1 MARCGCASTNATTCA
16 AIVACIASNLGAGLQ
31 FSNNLIGVRISGD
44 ADNVTEF
51 GTDNGLFTPTG
62 SVGPGEQTW
71 LRTVATLPAQ
81 AISATGAGIGVGPS
95 TSPYLIEYC
104 ISNEI
109 DMYSTTVVMGAD
121 GVAMETV
128 AGAGSSITTFTDNPG
143 PLAWGEASALTMST
157 INYDAGTRVNPTSS
171 NSNAPSQ
178 FLTPYGGWAGFYLN
192 QYTGRS
198 LAESLRM
205 VRGRIIMDLRINRN
219 GVTEAEIEAGIRACV
234 QAVVDA
240 GAQDWCIVNV
250 PGYLDDDSPA
260 PILDWVP
267 LVTSQGITASVN
279 LIVES
284 QAPVIQ
290 TVGDIVASGATW
302 VAAVRDDHLSDTV
315 TDARITDLVTGGL
328 EVMARTSSRQY
339 WTTYNFTTLG
349 VRAVEGPDPVYARG
363 VRGMPGDLNYRQTF
377 IPGLDTRTS
386 IAGALT
392 RETDEDRSVY
402 NGGFPR
408 LDLPGRWFEK
418 RYGWDGTILVNEVN
432 QLLGTICPIPNTTD
446 YEIRLRVRREP
457 ETTISSAQEVSIF
470 FAIPDDR
477 DISTPTGESNAV
489 KDGYQMRITSQST
502 ATSFRQI
509 SIRRWTNGGFTT
521 LISESNTVALPTNSW
536 ADLTARVQGSQL
548 TFIATVAG
556 TTRTLTIADAT
567 WRGAYAAYAW
577 RDEPSSASGAYP
589 GFVHGY
595 TNPVDLVMYVPLS

>member
-16 AIVACIASNLGAGLQ
+16 AIVACIGANLGPGLE
-31 FSNNLIGVRISGD
+31 FSDNLIQVRLSGD
-44 ADNVTEF
+44 AGNATTF
-51 GTDNGLFTPTG
+51 GTDDGLFTPADG
-62 SVGPGEQTW
+62 VGPGEQTW

-81 AISATGAGIGVGPS
+81 AIESTGGGIGVGPS
-95 TSPYLIEYC
+95 TSPYLIDYC
-104 ISNEI
+104 IDNEI
-109 DMYSTTVVMGAD
+109 DMYSTTVIMGAD
-121 GVAMETV
+121 GVALETV
-128 AGAGSSITTFTDNPG
+128 QGAGSSITVFTDNPG
-143 PLAWGEASALTMST
+143 PLAWGNSSSLTMSG
-157 INYDAGTRVNPTSS
+157 INYDAGTRVNPTSN
-171 NSNAPSQ
+171 NSNAPAA
-178 FLTPYGGWAGFYLN
+178 FLTPDGGWAGFYEN
-192 QYTGRS
+192 QYTGRP
-198 LAESLRM
+198 LAESLRW
-205 VRGRIIMDLRINRN
+205 VRGRIVMDLRVGRN
-219 GVTEAEIEAGIRACV
+219 AETADGIEATLIACI

-240 GAQDWCIVNV
+240 GAQDWCIINV

-279 LIVES
+279 LIVET
-284 QAPVIQ
+284 QAPVVQ
-290 TVGDIVASGATW
+290 TAADIVASGATW
-302 VAAVRDDHLSDTV
+302 VAAVRDDHLPDTV
-315 TDARITDLVTGGL
+315 TDARITELVTAGL
-328 EVMARTSSRQY
+328 EVIARTSSRQY

-349 VRAVEGPDPVYARG
+349 VRAIEGPDSVYSRG
-363 VRGMPGDLNYRQTF
+363 VRGVAGDLNYRQTF

-386 IAGALT
+386 ISGALT
-392 RETDEDRSVY
+392 RVTDVDRSLW

-418 RYGWDGTILVNEVN
+418 RYGWDGTIVVNEVN

-457 ETTISSAQEVSIF
+457 ETTISSGQDVSIF

-477 DISTPTGESNAV
+477 DVSTPSGDSNLF
-489 KDGYQMRITSQST
+489 KDGYQARITSQST

-556 TTRTLTIADAT
+556 DTRTLTIADAT

-577 RDEPSSASGAYP
+577 RDEPSPASGAYP

-595 TNPVDLVMYVPLS
+595 TNPVDLVMYREL